1 MQEVVHM
8 GEAKVWLLE
17 MAVVLL
23 LPAVVH
29 QASNSH
35 HPWLALMQVP
45 ILSKIRVG

>member
-23 LPAVVH
+23 LPVAAH

-35 HPWLALMQVP
+35 HPWLLPMQGP
-45 ILSKIRVG
+45 ILSKIKVD